1 MTRGIAIYRYAQ
13 AKARAAKL
21 RRQITQMRREID
33 TLLALKIRPADNVP
47 MLITEV
53 ARIAKKYQ
61 TPLI

>member
-1 MTRGIAIYRYAQ
+1 MTRGIAILRHAQ
-13 AKARAAKL
+13 ARDKLERL
-21 RRQITQMRREID
+21 RRQNATLRQEID